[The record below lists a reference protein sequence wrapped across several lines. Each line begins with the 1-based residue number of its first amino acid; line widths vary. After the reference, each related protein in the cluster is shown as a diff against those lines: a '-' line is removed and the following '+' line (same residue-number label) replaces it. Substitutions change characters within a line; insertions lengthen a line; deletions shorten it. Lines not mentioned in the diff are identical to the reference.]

1 MKILYFARLRQII
14 GRGQDEIEIPANVKT
29 VSALIDYLKGKDE
42 GVAAAFADLR
52 TLKVAIN
59 QSHSSLDASIIGAT
73 EVAFF
78 APVTGG

>member
-14 GRGQDEIEIPANVKT
+14 GRGSDEIEIPADVKT
-29 VSALIDYLKGKDE
+29 VSTLSDFLKAGDE
-42 GVAAAFADLR
+42 RVAEAFADLR

-59 QSHSSLDASIIGAT
+59 QNHSALDASILGAT

-78 APVTGG
+78 PPVTGG

>member
-14 GRGQDEIEIPANVKT
+14 GRGQDEVVVPVEINT
-29 VSALIDYLKGKDE
+29 IRALIDFLKSGDE
-42 GVAAAFADLR
+42 RVREALGDLR

-59 QSHSSLDASIIGAT
+59 QKHTSLDANLEGAT

-78 APVTGG
+78 PPVTGG